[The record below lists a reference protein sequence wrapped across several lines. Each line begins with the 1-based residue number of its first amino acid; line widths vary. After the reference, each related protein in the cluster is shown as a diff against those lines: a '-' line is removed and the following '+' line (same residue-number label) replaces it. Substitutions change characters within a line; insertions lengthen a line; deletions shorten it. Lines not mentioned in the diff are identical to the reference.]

1 MFINIFCIFVF
12 SNSLFPTQL
21 LDSKTRI
28 IAKDMDREL
37 RKDNDW
43 GVEQRMGRGVGL
55 EMVKRAGQVMV
66 SRSVKGE

>member
-43 GVEQRMGRGVGL
+43 DWRL